1 MKRGIFIVVDGL
13 DGSGKSEIVKMLHNY
28 LFSKN
33 KKYRIMT
40 TREPTNGKY
49 GAKIRKMLAK
59 EKDPFSSSR
68 KLVDMFVKDREDHLK
83 RNVEPFLKT
92 INGHELN
99 IAICDRYYYST
110 IAFQG
115 AQGMDIKML
124 IKKNKKF
131 RKPDLAIILDVD
143 PSVALKRIEYR
154 KKEKFEQL
162 EFMKKIRNNFLKMP
176 KMLKKDNIK
185 IINSSKSLKNVFANV
200 KKEVNNV
207 LA

>member
-176 KMLKKDNIK
+176 KMLKKDNIN

-207 LA
+207 MA

>member
-13 DGSGKSEIVKMLHNY
+13 DGSGKSEIVKMLHSY

-59 EKDPFSSSR
+59 EKDPFSSSK

-83 RNVEPFLKT
+83 KNVEPFLKT
-92 INGHELN
+92 VNGHELN

-124 IKKNKKF
+124 MRKNKKF
-131 RKPDLAIILDVD
+131 RKPDLAIILDVE
-143 PSVALKRIEYR
+143 PSIALKRIEYR

-162 EFMKKIRNNFLKMP
+162 EFMKKIRKNFLRMP
-176 KMLKKDNIK
+176 RMLKDNIK
-185 IINSSKSLKNVFANV
+185 IINSSKSLKNVLANV